1 MSGDG
6 PHVSGSPDI
15 RSGSPDIRSGSPDTG
30 SAVDNEYVLS
40 VDVGTTILCCHIYDR
55 HANIK
60 GTSRQK
66 VSKKILIKHRS
77 YFISVVVSDERD
89 VAPW

>member
-6 PHVSGSPDI
+6 PHV
-15 RSGSPDIRSGSPDTG
+15 SGSPDIRSGSPDTG

-66 VSKKILIKHRS
+66 VSNSFLIKHRS
-77 YFISVVVSDERD
+77 YFISVIVSDKRD